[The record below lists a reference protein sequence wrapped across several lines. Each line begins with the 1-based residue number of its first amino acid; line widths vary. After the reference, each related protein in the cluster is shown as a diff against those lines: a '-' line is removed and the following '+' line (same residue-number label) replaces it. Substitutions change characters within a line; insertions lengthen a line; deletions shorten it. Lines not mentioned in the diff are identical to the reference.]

1 MHMLT
6 VMLVGP
12 VMGTTVSI
20 GQAVGAGD
28 RRRAAQGTGNS
39 AVLFAVVSVVLT
51 GMLLL
56 LVRPIVSVMSTP
68 AAAVDGTVAYLTVCF
83 LGVLFITA
91 YDVISSVFRG
101 MGDSKS
107 PMIFVAVA
115 CAANIAPD
123 HLFMGALL
131 SVPICLIAFAVLRR
145 KKSG

>member
-1 MHMLT
+1 MLT

-12 VMGTTVSI
+12 VMGTMVSI

-28 RRRAAQGTGNS
+28 RRRAAQGTGNG
-39 AVLFAVVSVVLT
+39 AALFAVVSVVLT
-51 GMLLL
+51 AVLLL

-115 CAANIAPD
+115 CAANIALD
-123 HLFMGALL
+123 HLFMGSLL
-131 SVPICLIAFAVLRR
+131 SVLICLIAFAVLRR